1 MLKNKCLVLTVM
13 PVFLLGFYLSAQV
26 LQVSPIFPS
35 AEDTVTIIY
44 DASMGNAGLKDF
56 NQQVYLHTG
65 LITDKSQSPSD
76 WKYVVG
82 SWGTT
87 DSRLIMTS
95 LGKNLYSV
103 KFHIRS
109 FYNVPVN
116 EKVLKLAFVF
126 RNSTGSLSG
135 REANGGDI
143 FYNLADPEGKFQALW
158 LNPTGRYKFLSPS
171 ENVTFSLACSKSAD
185 IKLYVNGILERDL
198 TGKELVYDFATVAD
212 GNYKIVAK
220 CSSGSELVELEYNL
234 VVGEPQTIVQNPPPG
249 IAPGL
254 NYVDNHS
261 VYLMLTAPLKKHVF
275 VLGNWNNYSP
285 VSSALMKKSESG
297 DIFWI
302 LIDQLDSNFNYNYQY
317 LIDGKLIIADP
328 LSTQVL
334 DPANDAKIPL
344 IVYPDIPEY
353 PINRASGYVT
363 SFSIPKSKF
372 QWTSSNFIPVPPD
385 QMMIYELLIRDFAE
399 ERSFNSVLN
408 KIPYLKNL
416 GINAL
421 ELMPVN
427 EFEGNDSWGYNPS
440 FHAALD
446 KYYGT
451 QEQLKKLI
459 DVCHENGIA
468 VVLDV
473 VFNHAFSQCPLVQM
487 YWDAASNRPAANSP
501 YFNMVARHPFNVGYD
516 FNHESKYTRAYVKQ
530 VLEHWL
536 KEYHVDGFRFDLS
549 KGFTQF
555 NSGSDASLMSRY
567 DAIRIAI
574 LKDYGNLVKS
584 LKPNAYVILEHFA
597 DNAEEKELSES
608 GFLLWGNM
616 NYNFNQASMGYGS
629 NDLNSSLAVKRGW
642 SKNHLISYMESHD
655 EERLNFK
662 NLQYGN
668 GTGNYNI
675 KQLNTAIE
683 RQKLVHLFYLLMPG
697 PKMIWQN
704 GEVGYDYS
712 INHCIDGTINTNCR
726 LAPKPIRADYFDHPS
741 RKSLYDFIAKV
752 NAFKNQSGL
761 VQKAVFESSLGEGL
775 IKWMKFISTDLNA
788 FVVGNFDIVARNPEV
803 QFPHTGRWY
812 NVLDGTSLLINDPKY
827 ILSLVP
833 GDHRLYV
840 DQSGWNT
847 VGTHESWDARD
858 LIRIYPN
865 PTSGNVHFESYEEFD
880 RVDIYN
886 LDGIQVL
893 SEKFSPVK
901 TIELNIDPQIA
912 QGIYFCRIF
921 SLGKMIATSKLTI
934 Y

>member
-1 MLKNKCLVLTVM
+1 
-13 PVFLLGFYLSAQV
+13 
-26 LQVSPIFPS
+26 
-35 AEDTVTIIY
+35 
-44 DASMGNAGLKDF
+44 
-56 NQQVYLHTG
+56 
-65 LITDKSQSPSD
+65 
-76 WKYVVG
+76 
-82 SWGTT
+82 
-87 DSRLIMTS
+87 
-95 LGKNLYSV
+95 
-103 KFHIRS
+103 
-109 FYNVPVN
+109 
-116 EKVLKLAFVF
+116 
-126 RNSTGSLSG
+126 
-135 REANGGDI
+135 
-143 FYNLADPEGKFQALW
+143 
-158 LNPTGRYKFLSPS
+158 
-171 ENVTFSLACSKSAD
+171 
-185 IKLYVNGILERDL
+185 
-198 TGKELVYDFATVAD
+198 
-212 GNYKIVAK
+212 
-220 CSSGSELVELEYNL
+220 
-234 VVGEPQTIVQNPPPG
+234 
-249 IAPGL
+249 
-254 NYVDNHS
+254 
-261 VYLMLTAPLKKHVF
+261 
-275 VLGNWNNYSP
+275 
-285 VSSALMKKSESG
+285 
-297 DIFWI
+297 
-302 LIDQLDSNFNYNYQY
+302 
-317 LIDGKLIIADP
+317 
-328 LSTQVL
+328 
-334 DPANDAKIPL
+334 
-344 IVYPDIPEY
+344 
-353 PINRASGYVT
+353 
-363 SFSIPKSKF
+363 
-372 QWTSSNFIPVPPD
+372 
-385 QMMIYELLIRDFAE
+385 
-399 ERSFNSVLN
+399 
-408 KIPYLKNL
+408 
-416 GINAL
+416 L

-567 DAIRIAI
+567 DASRIAI

-584 LKPNAYVILEHFA
+584 QNPNAYVILEHFA

-675 KQLNTAIE
+675 KQLNTAID

-726 LAPKPIRADYFDHPS
+726 LAPKPIRADYFAHPS

-761 VQKAVFESSLGEGL
+761 IQNAVFESSLGEGL

-788 FVVGNFDIVARNPEV
+788 FVVGNFDIVTRNPEV

-865 PTSGNVHFESYEEFD
+865 PTSGNVHSIRNLPTKKIFPNTYTD
-880 RVDIYN
+880 RPKVIWYQ
-886 LDGIQVL
+886 GV
-893 SEKFSPVK
+893 
-901 TIELNIDPQIA
+901 LNI
-912 QGIYFCRIF
+912 GRG
-921 SLGKMIATSKLTI
+921 LELMIEARWI
-934 Y
+934 